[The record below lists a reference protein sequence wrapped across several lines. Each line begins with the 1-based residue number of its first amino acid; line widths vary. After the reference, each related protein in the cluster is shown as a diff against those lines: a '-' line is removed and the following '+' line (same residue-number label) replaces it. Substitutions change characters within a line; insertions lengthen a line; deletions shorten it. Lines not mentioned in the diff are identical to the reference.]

1 MISISEFD
9 PLNEM
14 FLYRAEL
21 LKFSLSRND
30 TKEALLNF
38 ISIEDPSLASK
49 ISENKN
55 AIHPEVIF
63 QLIIVVNPQ
72 FVP

>member
-14 FLYRAEL
+14 FRYRAEL
-21 LKFSLSRND
+21 PKFSLSRKD
-30 TKEALLNF
+30 TKEALLSF
-38 ISIEDPSLASK
+38 ISIEDPRLASK

-55 AIHPEVIF
+55 ATHPEVIF
-63 QLIIVVNPQ
+63 NQSYL
-72 FVP
+72 